1 MAEQAYALKYAR
13 AFEQVAAAQKLD
25 RAQVQQQLNDFAG
38 TIAASRELHEFFSNP
53 ALPQDQKERV
63 LDAIIAKIGFGRGT
77 VRNFLAVLIHNGRID
92 ALPEI
97 VKEYMELAD
106 EASGIHEAEI
116 VSARAL
122 SDADRQVLAEQAAK
136 LAGRN
141 VRVQWKEDPSL
152 LGGAVVRIGST
163 VYDGS
168 VKAQL
173 DQMERHL
180 AGAQ

>member
-1 MAEQAYALKYAR
+1 MAEQAYALRYAR

-25 RAQVQQQLNDFAG
+25 RAQVQQQLHDFAG
-38 TIAASRELHEFFSNP
+38 TVDASHELREFFGNP
-53 ALPQDQKERV
+53 AIPQEQKEKV
-63 LDAIIAKIGFGRGT
+63 LDGVIAKIGFGRGA

-97 VKEYMELAD
+97 VKEYVELAD
-106 EASGIHEAEI
+106 DAAGIHEAEI
-116 VSARAL
+116 TSARAL
-122 SDADRQVLAEQAAK
+122 SEADKQVLADQAAR
-136 LAGRN
+136 LAGTN
-141 VRVQWKEDPSL
+141 VRVQWKEDASL